1 MSLALIDTRKFATAQ
16 VLCVATHTIPEASL
30 MPEVYRIL
38 EYMTGGPVSTERL
51 AQAMYEAHRFL
62 VHRSPQLA
70 LGWEDRPESD
80 ESGRAWFAQ
89 RVAASKDG
97 LAVPRI

>member
-1 MSLALIDTRKFATAQ
+1 MSLALIDTRRFSAPQ
-16 VLCVATHTIPEASL
+16 VLCVATHTIPDASL

-62 VHRSPQLA
+62 VHRCPHLA

-89 RVAASKDG
+89 KAAEAREG
-97 LAVPRI
+97 LVVPRI